1 MPRFRKSSGKPNFAA
16 LCLSASSL
24 FFVVLSFD
32 PAPAGEEIAFRPSP
46 SSDVPLPPGVQTT
59 ASAAPTQSE
68 SSAENAVAP
77 SSPNQI
83 VLNNNEAIEFS
94 LLLLRDGARFI
105 ENIDT
110 YSVVFNKRERLN
122 GDLGESQT
130 IEMKVRH
137 TPSFGVYMKWK
148 NGDTGRQLLYS
159 DEYEDKKMVVKLGGI
174 KGRLLKGIKLDP
186 TSSEAMAEARYPC
199 TEAGL
204 LGMVKQ
210 VISHRENDLKHGQ
223 GVSCI
228 RLGNRVCDEREC
240 YCFQFEYESP
250 NYNEQ
255 YRKSL
260 IMIDTRY
267 HIPLQVINYTWLNE
281 TEGLT
286 AAEMD
291 EQSLVEDYSF
301 SRIDFGR
308 QIIGTEFNRD
318 NPTYKM

>member
-1 MPRFRKSSGKPNFAA
+1 M
-16 LCLSASSL
+16 SASSL
-24 FFVVLSFD
+24 FFVALSFD
-32 PAPAGEEIAFRPSP
+32 PAPAGEDLNIRSSN
-46 SSDVPLPPGVQTT
+46 SSDVPLPPGVQAT
-59 ASAAPTQSE
+59 ATNGATLTDANSKIAA
-68 SSAENAVAP
+68 AP

-186 TSSEAMAEARYPC
+186 TSSEAMSEARYPC
-199 TEAGL
+199 TQAGL

-250 NYNEQ
+250 SYNEH
-255 YRKSL
+255 YRKSV

-267 HIPLQVINYTWLNE
+267 HIPLQVINYTWLTE

-308 QIIGTEFNRD
+308 QIIGTEFDRD
-318 NPTYKM
+318 NPAYKM

>member
-1 MPRFRKSSGKPNFAA
+1 MPRFRKTSGKPNLAA

-24 FFVVLSFD
+24 FFIVLSFD
-32 PAPAGEEIAFRPSP
+32 PAPAGEDIAFRVSR
-46 SSDVPLPPGVQTT
+46 SSDVPLPPGTSAISAPGPIITESSINEAAV
-59 ASAAPTQSE
+59 ASAS
-68 SSAENAVAP
+68 NR
-77 SSPNQI
+77 I
-83 VLNNNEAIEFS
+83 VLSNNEAIEYC
-94 LLLLRDGARFI
+94 LLMLQDGARFI
-105 ENIDT
+105 GNVDA

-122 GDLGESQT
+122 GDLGDAQT

-137 TPSFGVYMKWK
+137 APSFGVYMKWK

-204 LGMVKQ
+204 LGMIRQ
-210 VISHRENDLKHGQ
+210 VIAHRENDLKHGQ
-223 GVSCI
+223 GVTCL
-228 RLGNRVCDEREC
+228 RLENRMCDERDC
-240 YCFQFEYESP
+240 YCFMYEYESP
-250 NYNEQ
+250 AFNPM
-255 YRKSL
+255 YRKSF

-267 HIPLQVINYTWLNE
+267 HIPLQVINYTWLTE
-281 TEGLT
+281 TEGLS
-286 AAEMD
+286 AAEID

-308 QIIGTEFNRD
+308 QLIGAEFQRD
-318 NPTYKM
+318 NPAYKM

>member
-24 FFVVLSFD
+24 FFVSLSFD
-32 PAPAGEEIAFRPSP
+32 PAPAGEEIAFRSSQ
-46 SSDVPLPPGVQTT
+46 SSDVPLPPGVLAT
-59 ASAAPTQSE
+59 ASAAPIRSE
-68 SSAENAVAP
+68 SSAETAAAP

-105 ENIDT
+105 ENVDT

-204 LGMVKQ
+204 LGMIKQ

-228 RLGNRVCDEREC
+228 RLSNRVCDEREC
-240 YCFQFEYESP
+240 YCFQFEYVSP
-250 NYNEQ
+250 SYNEQ

-267 HIPLQVINYTWLNE
+267 HIPLQVINYTWLSE

-308 QIIGTEFNRD
+308 EIVGTEFNRD

>member
-24 FFVVLSFD
+24 FFIALSFD
-32 PAPAGEEIAFRPSP
+32 PAPAGEDLNFRAPRQ
-46 SSDVPLPPGVQTT
+46 SDVPLPPGAQQT
-59 ASAAPTQSE
+59 APPAAIVPD
-68 SSAENAVAP
+68 SSAQNAVAP
-77 SSPNQI
+77 SAPNQI
-83 VLNNNEAIEFS
+83 ILNNNEAIKFS
-94 LLLLRDGARFI
+94 LLLLQDGARFI
-105 ENIDT
+105 ENVDT

-122 GDLGESQT
+122 GDLGDSQT

-137 TPSFGVYMKWK
+137 SPSFGVYMKWK

-199 TEAGL
+199 TQAGL
-204 LGMVKQ
+204 LGMMKQ
-210 VISHRENDLKHGQ
+210 MIVHRENDLKHGQ

-228 RLGNRVCDEREC
+228 RLENRVCDERDC

-250 NYNEQ
+250 LYNAQ
-255 YRKSL
+255 YRKS
-260 IMIDTRY
+260 IMMLDSRY
-267 HIPLQVINYTWLNE
+267 HIPMQVINYTWLNE
-281 TEGLT
+281 SEGLT
-286 AAEMD
+286 SAEID

-301 SRIDFGR
+301 SRLDFGR
-308 QIIGTEFNRD
+308 EIIGTEFNRD
-318 NPTYKM
+318 NPAYKM